1 MLSKRR
7 VAPTHAASASEINLA
22 EMDILPSSMAD
33 VPIFEELA
41 GRPISPRWAADDRAS
56 ILWQHQDAVAMIG
69 NRGTTYLIEQKEECE
84 Y

>member
-22 EMDILPSSMAD
+22 EMDILPSSMTD

-41 GRPISPRWAADDRAS
+41 GPKSRWAADDWAS

>member
-41 GRPISPRWAADDRAS
+41 GHKSPMGCRRLGEYTMAA
-56 ILWQHQDAVAMIG
+56 QDAVAMIG
-69 NRGTTYLIEQKEECE
+69 NRGTTYLIEEKEECD